1 MRSVSEINEQFR
13 YIAEKHKILRS
24 FHTNSLEEMDV
35 NKWDMSEY
43 PLLYAQVTGA
53 TVEEGVTTFN
63 YEVIVATVTVEE
75 QLPTLDDSYTET
87 FLIMQ
92 DIIAILE
99 NTIGSPIVSI
109 VNQTTLGD
117 PAYGLEMPVQ
127 CTPFAQRFDNL
138 LTGWST
144 QMSIRVPNPL
154 ELCNIPV

>member
-13 YIAEKHKILRS
+13 YIAEKHLILRS

-35 NKWDMSEY
+35 NKWDVSEF

-63 YEVIVATVTVEE
+63 YEVIVATLTIEA
-75 QLPTLDDSYTET
+75 QLPTLDDSYTQT
-87 FLIMQ
+87 FLILQ
-92 DIIAILE
+92 DVIAVLE
-99 NTIGSPIVSI
+99 NTIGSPV
-109 VNQTTLGD
+109 VGVGGLTLGD

-154 ELCNIPV
+154 QLCNIPV

>member
-13 YIAEKHKILRS
+13 YIAEKHLILNS

-35 NKWDMSEY
+35 NKWDMSEF

-53 TVEEGVTTFN
+53 TVEEGVTTFT
-63 YEVIVATVTVEE
+63 YEVIVATVTIEA

-87 FLIMQ
+87 FLILQ
-92 DIIAILE
+92 DVIAVLV
-99 NTIGSPIVSI
+99 NTIGSPVTG
-109 VNQTTLGD
+109 VGNLTLGD
-117 PAYGLEMPVQ
+117 PVYGLEMPVQ

>member
-13 YIAEKHKILRS
+13 YIAEKHLILRS
-24 FHTNSLEEMDV
+24 FHTNSLVEMDV
-35 NKWDMSEY
+35 NKWDVSEF

-63 YEVIVATVTVEE
+63 YEVIVATLTIEA
-75 QLPTLDDSYTET
+75 QLPSLDDAYTQT
-87 FLIMQ
+87 FLILQ
-92 DIIAILE
+92 DVIAVLE
-99 NTIGSPIVSI
+99 NTIGSPV
-109 VNQTTLGD
+109 VGVGNLTLGD

-154 ELCNIPV
+154 ELCNVPV

>member
-35 NKWDMSEY
+35 NKWDMSEF

-109 VNQTTLGD
+109 VGQTTLGD

>member
-13 YIAEKHKILRS
+13 YIAEKHLILNS

-35 NKWDMSEY
+35 NKWDMSEF

-53 TVEEGVTTFN
+53 AVEEGVTTFN
-63 YEVIVATVTVEE
+63 YEVIVATVTIEA

-87 FLIMQ
+87 FLILQ
-92 DIIAILE
+92 DVIAVLE
-99 NTIGSPIVSI
+99 NTIGSPITGVG
-109 VNQTTLGD
+109 NLTLGD
-117 PAYGLEMPVQ
+117 PVYGLEMPVQ